1 MFILAI
7 VIITIGEMITF
18 PTNRAIAANF
28 APANMRGRYMA
39 IYDLGWAVPSTLG
52 PAAAGLIL
60 DHYNPHLLW
69 HIGGLLCAAAA
80 VSFYLLHIRLGQQTR
95 FVPVEEKASTAA

>member
-1 MFILAI
+1 M
-7 VIITIGEMITF
+7 
-18 PTNRAIAANF
+18 PTSQALAANF
-28 APANMRGRYMA
+28 APADMRGRYMA

-69 HIGGLLCAAAA
+69 YIGGAICALSVLAYYA
-80 VSFYLLHIRLGQQTR
+80 LHLRLGTKPQFAPAQH
-95 FVPVEEKASTAA
+95 EAAPLGATTD